1 MRGTRFGAAVA
12 VACLLVASCSKS
24 SSGGGGESASASV
37 SASASGS
44 VSASP
49 SSITIG
55 SDSANNHGEAAV
67 SGKSSLEVEQDD
79 FYFGPTV
86 LTGSAGQKLTIELK
100 NEGTVAHTF
109 TIDSLN
115 VDVELQPGE
124 TKDISVTFPKSGFTE
139 FYCRF
144 HRTSGMVGE
153 LTVS

>member
-1 MRGTRFGAAVA
+1 MRATKFGVTFAAV
-12 VACLLVASCSKS
+12 CLLAASCSKS
-24 SSGGGGESASASV
+24 SSSGEEASA
-37 SASASGS
+37 SASASGSAS

-55 SDSANNHGEAAV
+55 SDSANNHGEATV
-67 SGKSSLEVEQDD
+67 TGKTSIEMEQDN

-86 LTGSAGQKLTIELK
+86 LTGSAGQKFTVELK

-115 VDVELQPGE
+115 IDVELQPGE
-124 TKDISVTFPKSGFTE
+124 SKSISVTFPQSGFTE

>member
-1 MRGTRFGAAVA
+1 VRATKLGVMFAAV
-12 VACLLVASCSKS
+12 CLLAAGCSKS
-24 SSGGGGESASASV
+24 SSSGEEASA
-37 SASASGS
+37 SASASGSAS

-55 SDSANNHGEAAV
+55 SDSANNHGEATV
-67 SGKSSLEVEQDD
+67 TGKSSLEVEQDN

-115 VDVELQPGE
+115 IDVELQPGQS
-124 TKDISVTFPKSGFTE
+124 KDVSVTFPTSGFTE

-153 LTVS
+153 LTIS

>member
-1 MRGTRFGAAVA
+1 MKVTRFGAVISF
-12 VACLLVASCSKS
+12 ACLLAVSCSS
-24 SSGGGGESASASV
+24 CGGGGESASAS
-37 SASASGS
+37 ASTSGSGS

-49 SSITIG
+49 SSMTIG
-55 SDSANNHGEAAV
+55 SDTANDHGEATVA
-67 SGKSSLEVEQDD
+67 GMSSIEVEQDN

-86 LTGSAGQKLTIELK
+86 ITGSSGQKLTIELK
-100 NEGTVAHTF
+100 NEGSVAHTF

-115 VDVELQPGE
+115 VDVELQPDE
-124 TKDISVTFPKSGFTE
+124 SKDVSVTFPQSGFTK